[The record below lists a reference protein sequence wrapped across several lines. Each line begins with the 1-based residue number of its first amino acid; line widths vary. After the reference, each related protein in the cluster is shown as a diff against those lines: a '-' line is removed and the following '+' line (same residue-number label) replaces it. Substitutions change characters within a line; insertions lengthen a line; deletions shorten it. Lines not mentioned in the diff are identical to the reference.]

1 MTAAIFPPVKSPPA
15 SAVRPGVVTAV
26 VCLALAAVVAA
37 MASLNVAL
45 PGIARATHASQTQL
59 AWIIDAYSLVF
70 ASLLLPAGA
79 VGDRFGRRRAL
90 IAGLSIFG
98 AASAVAMTASSAG
111 ELIGLR
117 AVMGLGAALVMPATL
132 STITG
137 TFASEQRT
145 RAVSVWAAVAG
156 GAAVLGL
163 LVSGT
168 VLQVWSWP
176 SVFALNV
183 ILAAAAIAGT
193 IRFVPESADPDTPR
207 LDISGAILAV
217 IGLVAVVYSIIEAPS
232 QGWLSA
238 RTLAGLAAGLVILA
252 GFVGCEL
259 RRRAPMID
267 PRVFARP
274 ALAAG
279 SLSIF
284 VQFFALF
291 GFIFI
296 VLQYLQ
302 LIRGDSGL
310 VSAVSMLP
318 MAAAMLPTSRLTPT
332 LVTRL
337 GARAVCATGLALIAA
352 ALVILAQ
359 LTVTSGYW
367 LLAVGLIPL
376 GIGMGLA
383 MTPATSNITS
393 ALPASQQGV
402 ASALNDLSREVGGA
416 VGIAVL
422 ASILTAVY
430 QGNLH
435 LAHVTAAQADSAR
448 SSVAVATRL
457 DPAVAAQ
464 ARSAFADGMHL
475 ALYTAAGIVL
485 AAAVTVGMLLRA
497 RDRARGR
504 DRCSDRDRD
513 RDQAAAAAAAGP
525 GRTAWPPAV
534 LGGPTARAGGSDA
547 G

>member
-15 SAVRPGVVTAV
+15 RADRPGVVTAV

-37 MASLNVAL
+37 MSSLNVAL
-45 PGIARATHASQTQL
+45 PGIARATHASQTEL

-79 VGDRFGRRRAL
+79 IGDRFGRRWAL

-98 AASAVAMTASSAG
+98 AASAVAMTANSAG

-217 IGLVAVVYSIIEAPS
+217 IGLVALVYSIIEAPS

-238 RTLAGLAAGLVILA
+238 RTLAGLAAGLVVLA
-252 GFVGCEL
+252 GFVGWEL

-318 MAAAMLPTSRLTPT
+318 MAAAMLPTSRLAPA
-332 LVTRL
+332 LVARL
-337 GARAVCATGLALIAA
+337 GARAVCTTGLALIAA

-359 LTVTSGYW
+359 LTGTSGYW

-422 ASILTAVY
+422 ASILTAAY
-430 QGNLH
+430 QSNLH
-435 LAHVTAAQADSAR
+435 LAHIPAAQADSAR

-457 DPAVAAQ
+457 GPAVAAQ
-464 ARSAFADGMHL
+464 AHSAFADGMHL
-475 ALYTAAGIVL
+475 ALYIAAGIVL
-485 AAAVTVGMLLRA
+485 AAAITVGTLLPGRGRA
-497 RDRARGR
+497 RR
-504 DRCSDRDRD
+504 S
-513 RDQAAAAAAAGP
+513 AATAG
-525 GRTAWPPAV
+525 
-534 LGGPTARAGGSDA
+534 
-547 G
+547 

>member
-1 MTAAIFPPVKSPPA
+1 MLLTVAQELCNVALNHNFRSQEPQMNAAKPRSVKSPPMGT
-15 SAVRPGVVTAV
+15 VRPGAVTAV

-37 MASLNVAL
+37 MSSLNVAL
-45 PGIARATHASQTQL
+45 PGVARATHASQTQL

-79 VGDRFGRRRAL
+79 IGDRYGRRLAL
-90 IAGLSIFG
+90 IAGLSVFG
-98 AASAVAMTASSAG
+98 AASAVAMTAASAS
-111 ELIGLR
+111 ELVGLR
-117 AVMGLGAALVMPATL
+117 ALMGLGAALVMPATL

-137 TFASEQRT
+137 TFTSQQRT

-163 LVSGT
+163 LVSGL

-183 ILAAAAIAGT
+183 ILAAAAIVGT
-193 IRFVPESADPDTPR
+193 VRFVPESADPDTPR
-207 LDISGAILAV
+207 LDLGGAALAV
-217 IGLVAVVYSIIEAPS
+217 AGLVALVYSIIQAPD

-238 RTLAGLAAGLVILA
+238 RTLVGLAVGLVILV
-252 GFVGCEL
+252 GFVAWEL
-259 RRRAPMID
+259 RRRAPMVD
-267 PRVFARP
+267 PRVFARR

-318 MAAAMLPTSRLTPT
+318 MAAGMLPTARLAPA
-332 LVTRL
+332 LVARL
-337 GARAVCATGLALIAA
+337 GARAACAAGLAMMAA
-352 ALVILAQ
+352 ALVVLSQ
-359 LTVTSGYW
+359 LTAASGYW
-367 LLAVGLIPL
+367 LLAAGLIPL
-376 GIGMGLA
+376 GVGMGLA
-383 MTPATSNITS
+383 MTPATSGITS
-393 ALPASQQGV
+393 ALPAAQQGV

-422 ASILTAVY
+422 ASILTAGY
-430 QGNLH
+430 RGHLQ
-435 LAHVTAAQADSAR
+435 LAHLPAAQAGQAR
-448 SSVAVATRL
+448 SSVAVAARMGG
-457 DPAVAAQ
+457 AVAAQ
-464 ARSAFADGMHL
+464 AHSAFADGMHL
-475 ALYTAAGIVL
+475 ALYVAAGIVI
-485 AAAVTVGMLLRA
+485 
-497 RDRARGR
+497 
-504 DRCSDRDRD
+504 
-513 RDQAAAAAAAGP
+513 AAAAAVATLLRGH
-525 GRTAWPPAV
+525 R
-534 LGGPTARAGGSDA
+534 
-547 G
+547 

>member
-1 MTAAIFPPVKSPPA
+1 MTAMTGPPVRSLPA
-15 SAVRPGVVTAV
+15 RAVRPGIVTAV

-37 MASLNVAL
+37 MSSLNVAL
-45 PGIARATHASQTQL
+45 PGIARATHATQTQL

-79 VGDRFGRRRAL
+79 IGDRFGRRRAL
-90 IAGLSIFG
+90 VAGLAVFA
-98 AASAVAMTASSAG
+98 AASAAAMTAGSAG

-137 TFASEQRT
+137 TFASDQRT

-156 GAAVLGL
+156 GAAVLGIL
-163 LVSGT
+163 ASGL
-168 VLQVWSWP
+168 VLQAWSWP

-193 IRFVPESADPDTPR
+193 IGFVPESADPDTPR
-207 LDISGAILAV
+207 LDIGGAVLAV
-217 IGLVAVVYSIIEAPS
+217 
-232 QGWLSA
+232 
-238 RTLAGLAAGLVILA
+238 TGLAAGLAVLA
-252 GFVGCEL
+252 GFAGWEL
-259 RRRAPMID
+259 RRRVPMLN
-267 PRVFARP
+267 PRVFALP

-302 LIRGDSGL
+302 LIQGDSGL

-318 MAAAMLPTSRLTPT
+318 MAGAMLPASRLAPS
-332 LVTRL
+332 LVARA
-337 GARAVCATGLALIAA
+337 GARVTCTAGLALIAA
-352 ALVILAQ
+352 ALVILAR
-359 LTVTSGYW
+359 LTPASGYW
-367 LLAVGLIPL
+367 PLAAGLIPL
-376 GIGMGLA
+376 GAGMGLA

-422 ASILTAVY
+422 ASILTATY
-430 QGNLH
+430 QSSLH
-435 LAHVTAAQADSAR
+435 LGRIPAAQIASAR

-457 DPAVAAQ
+457 GPAVAAQ
-464 ARSAFADGMHL
+464 ARTAFADGMHL
-475 ALYTAAGIVL
+475 ALYIAAGIVV
-485 AAAVTVGMLLRA
+485 AAAITVGTLLRDHSQA
-497 RDRARGR
+497 RPGT
-504 DRCSDRDRD
+504 
-513 RDQAAAAAAAGP
+513 AG
-525 GRTAWPPAV
+525 
-534 LGGPTARAGGSDA
+534 
-547 G
+547 